1 MNHDFPSPQG
11 SDNSGM
17 IGASAKTLNMTLAL
31 DTMASAVRA
40 EASVPRMCLF
50 YGPSGFGKSTVC
62 SHVAAMYDAAY
73 VEARSVWTGKTFLQ
87 KLAQDLGI
95 AHLKRNSAEI
105 MDQIVE
111 ALAHAPRPIVIDEMD
126 HLVSKKSV
134 DAIRDI
140 YDATGVPI
148 MMVGEEA
155 LPAKLKE
162 WERFDN
168 RILKA
173 TAAQPSSFEDGRLLR
188 DLYARRVKID
198 DDLVDHF
205 TRECRGIARRIVV
218 NLQEAQRVAID
229 DLGVVEIGLNRWGNR
244 PVVNGDLPLRRAGG
258 AR

>member
-1 MNHDFPSPQG
+1 MTQDLRTTEPEP
-11 SDNSGM
+11 NSGM
-17 IGASAKTLNMTLAL
+17 IGASAKTQNMALAFE
-31 DTMASAVRA
+31 TMASAIRA
-40 EASVPRMCLF
+40 DAGVPRMILF

-87 KLAQDLGI
+87 KLARELGI
-95 AHLKRNSAEI
+95 THIHRTAADI
-105 MDQIVE
+105 MDQIIE
-111 ALAHAPRPIVIDEMD
+111 ALAHRPCPLVIDEMD
-126 HLVSKKSV
+126 HLVKKQSV
-134 DAIRDI
+134 DMIRDI

-173 TAAQPSSFEDGRLLR
+173 TAAQPTSLDDGRLLR
-188 DLYARRVKID
+188 NAYVQKITIH

-229 DLGVVEIGLNRWGNR
+229 ELDSMEIDRALWGNR
-244 PVVNGDLPLRRAGG
+244 PVVNGDLPLRRAMGG
-258 AR
+258 F

>member
-1 MNHDFPSPQG
+1 MTNDTRPTG
-11 SDNSGM
+11 TDNSGM
-17 IGASAKTLNMTLAL
+17 IGASAKTLNMALAF
-31 DTMASAVRA
+31 DTMGAVARA
-40 EASVPRMCLF
+40 EAGVPRMCLF
-50 YGPSGFGKSTVC
+50 YGPSGYGKSTVC

-73 VEARSVWTGKTFLQ
+73 VEARSVWTGKTFLE
-87 KLAQDLGI
+87 KLAADLGI
-95 AHLKRNSAEI
+95 SHIRRTASTI
-105 MDQIVE
+105 MDQIIE

-126 HLVSKKSV
+126 HLVKKQSV
-134 DAIRDI
+134 DMIRDI

-173 TAAQPSSFEDGRLLR
+173 TAAQPSSLDDGRLLR
-188 DLYARRVKID
+188 DLYVQRVRLD

-218 NLQEAQRVAID
+218 NLQEAQRVAVD
-229 DLGVVEIGLNRWGNR
+229 EIGAMQIGLASWGNR
-244 PVVNGDLPLRRAGG
+244 PVINGDLPLRRAGG
-258 AR
+258 SR

>member
-1 MNHDFPSPQG
+1 MTNDIRPSEA
-11 SDNSGM
+11 DNNGM
-17 IGASAKTLNMTLAL
+17 IGASAKTHNMALAF
-31 DTMASAVRA
+31 DTMAAAIRA
-40 EASVPRMCLF
+40 DAGVPRMCLF
-50 YGPSGFGKSTVC
+50 YGPSGYGKSTVC

-73 VEARSVWTGKTFLQ
+73 VEARSVWTGKTFLE
-87 KLAQDLGI
+87 KLAGDLGI
-95 AHLKRNSAEI
+95 SHIRRTASTI
-105 MDQIVE
+105 MDQIIE
-111 ALAHAPRPIVIDEMD
+111 ALAHQPRPIVIDEMD
-126 HLVSKKSV
+126 HLVKKQSV
-134 DAIRDI
+134 DMIRDI

-173 TAAQPSSFEDGRLLR
+173 TAAQPASIDDGRLLR
-188 DLYARRVKID
+188 DLYVQRVRLE

-205 TRECRGIARRIVV
+205 TKECRGIARRIVV

-229 DLGVVEIGLNRWGNR
+229 EIGAMQISLASWGNR
-244 PVVNGDLPLRRAGG
+244 PVVNGDLPLRRSGG